1 MPTSA
6 QEALWKARIR
16 ELVPELSLGS
26 AEGIVLRFVV
36 TSWKRRGHPFDLD
49 NLAKPVLDALGR
61 PNAHFVEATIQLGTD
76 PGVSIGTTSKP
87 SVLLAPLVWFPD
99 LPRGSLRWPD
109 VNPALLAVE
118 PFGGISPLRVHLD
131 VHEPA
136 ALTDFDFTG
145 FVKPTLDCLWPVIG
159 GTSKQPYDH
168 LIRHIIVTWSTAR
181 SSGVSVGIARLVP
194 IEAQQVQ
201 MD

>member
-1 MPTSA
+1 
-6 QEALWKARIR
+6 
-16 ELVPELSLGS
+16 LSLGS

-76 PGVSIGTTSKP
+76 PGVSIGTASNP
-87 SVLLAPLVWFPD
+87 SVLLPTLVHFRD
-99 LPRGSLRWPD
+99 LPRGSLRRPD
-109 VNPALLAVE
+109 VHPALLGAE
-118 PFGGISPLRVHLD
+118 RFDGISPLRVHLD
-131 VHEPA
+131 VHEQDAP
-136 ALTDFDFTG
+136 TDFDFTG
-145 FVKPTLDCLWPVIG
+145 FVKPTLDRLWPVIG
-159 GTSKQPYDH
+159 GTSRQPYDH
-168 LIRHIIVTWSTAR
+168 LIRHIIVTRSTAR

-194 IEAQQVQ
+194 TEAQQVQ